1 MSPTLQRAAAGGTR
15 EVGAGALILALALL
29 VAALFVAAL
38 ILGRDILP
46 LAAALG
52 DLAADRP
59 TAIAVILAEIRLPRA
74 ILGVLVGA
82 TLGLTGAALQ
92 GLLRNPL
99 AEPGLLGISNAAG
112 LGAAIVF
119 YAGLGAV
126 LPLAVPIGGMIG
138 ASVAVVALMALAGR
152 DSSVLTLMLAGVAIA
167 SFASALTALV
177 LNLAPNPFAA
187 LEIAFW
193 MLGSLADRSLADVT
207 LAAPVMLLGWVLL
220 LGIGRALDALTLGE
234 ETARSLGVDVARL
247 RLRVVIGAALAVG
260 AAVAVSGGIAFVG
273 LVVPHLLRPFVGHQ
287 PSRLLVA
294 SAFGGAAL
302 LLVADIAVRL
312 LSPGPELKLGVLTA
326 LVGAPFFLYL
336 IVSTRRAMR

>member
-1 MSPTLQRAAAGGTR
+1 M
-15 EVGAGALILALALL
+15 
-29 VAALFVAAL
+29 LF
-38 ILGRDILP
+38 RS
-46 LAAALG
+46 
-52 DLAADRP
+52 
-59 TAIAVILAEIRLPRA
+59 
-74 ILGVLVGA
+74 LGVLVGA

-99 AEPGLLGISNAAG
+99 AEPGLLGVSSAAG
-112 LGAAIVF
+112 LGAAIAF
-119 YAGLGAV
+119 YAGLGAT

-138 ASVAVVALMALAGR
+138 ASLAVIALVALAGR
-152 DSSVLTLMLAGVAIA
+152 DSSVLTLMLAGIAIS

-207 LAAPVMLLGWVLL
+207 LAAPVMLLGWALL
-220 LGIGRALDALTLGE
+220 FGIGRALNALTLGE

-302 LLVADIAVRL
+302 LLAADIAVRL